1 MTPFVFS
8 QPQIVWTLCVFTACS
23 FLFLLSAFWLCRKQP
38 ARLLD
43 SLCLCQQTACDEEGV
58 RLAFGK
64 SSSANLDPSEEEIDR
79 YFKHKQSHNI
89 EHARHLGLP
98 FGRRYPLLPSGAG
111 IFLPYFLGIK
121 SCPDA
126 VPVCHRG
133 LCPPFYQ
140 GFHPSQSGSGTD

>member
-89 EHARHLGLP
+89 EHARHLGS
-98 FGRRYPLLPSGAG
+98 LLGEDILSFRPELEYSYLTSWELNLSL
-111 IFLPYFLGIK
+111 IHI
-121 SCPDA
+121 
-126 VPVCHRG
+126 
-133 LCPPFYQ
+133 
-140 GFHPSQSGSGTD
+140 

>member
-43 SLCLCQQTACDEEGV
+43 SLYLCQQTACDEEGV

-79 YFKHKQSHNI
+79 YLSTNSRTTLNMRGISAPFWEKISSPSVRSWNI
-89 EHARHLGLP
+89 LT
-98 FGRRYPLLPSGAG
+98 LLPGN
-111 IFLPYFLGIK
+111 
-121 SCPDA
+121 
-126 VPVCHRG
+126 
-133 LCPPFYQ
+133 
-140 GFHPSQSGSGTD
+140 

>member
-79 YFKHKQSHNI
+79 YFKHNWTWCDSAWMHHRQPLYH
-89 EHARHLGLP
+89 RHGLH
-98 FGRRYPLLPSGAG
+98 YPQR
-111 IFLPYFLGIK
+111 
-121 SCPDA
+121 C
-126 VPVCHRG
+126 CHRG
-133 LCPPFYQ
+133 
-140 GFHPSQSGSGTD
+140 